1 MGSGGVRGQ
10 VIGGVLLAGHAL
22 LAPTPSPSPSPPPPP
37 PECAADLFPFAG
49 STLPVQPLPLPASS
63 VGGDALAG
71 PGRQVDLTST
81 ATPPPPLRATAWLV
95 ADATTGD
102 VLAACNAHLPLAPA
116 STLKVLTALAL
127 LDVVPPTGVHTATAP
142 DASVDGT
149 RAGLVAGS
157 RYTADNLWHGLLL
170 SSANDCAYAL
180 AELAGGQQA
189 AADTLQRKAY
199 ALGAADTHVVNTS
212 GLDAPGQV
220 SSAYDLALFA
230 RAALADRRIT
240 TLATTRSYAF
250 PAAGTALR
258 RSDRKTY
265 QIQNHNR
272 LLFNYPGATGLKNG
286 WTSTAGGS
294 FIGTATRGGRTYIV
308 TLLRAD
314 TTTWR
319 ATAALLDWAFTG
331 GASARPVGTLNAATV
346 TAAPT
351 PTPTPDGASATAGV
365 PAAQPVSGSPTR
377 RDLGPWPWLGGA
389 AAVGVL
395 GGTVLRRLVSRR
407 RSDAERRRRGA
418 GRFV

>member
-1 MGSGGVRGQ
+1 M
-10 VIGGVLLAGHAL
+10 
-22 LAPTPSPSPSPPPPP
+22 
-37 PECAADLFPFAG
+37 
-49 STLPVQPLPLPASS
+49 
-63 VGGDALAG
+63 GGDALAG
-71 PGRQVDLTST
+71 PGRQVDQTGA

-102 VLAACNAHLPLAPA
+102 VIASCNAHLPLAPA

-127 LDVVPPTGVHTATAP
+127 LDVVPPTRVHTATAA
-142 DASVDGT
+142 DAAVDGT

-157 RYTADNLWHGLLL
+157 RYTADDLWHGLLL

-180 AELAGGQQA
+180 AELAGGQQE
-189 AADTLQRKAY
+189 AADTLQRKAH
-199 ALGAADTHVVNTS
+199 ALGAADTQVVNTS

-240 TLATTRSYAF
+240 TLATTRSYTF

-258 RSDRKTY
+258 RSDRRSY

-314 TTTWR
+314 TNTWR
-319 ATAALLDWAFTG
+319 ATAALLDWAFAG
-331 GASARPVGTLNAATV
+331 GASARPIGTLNAAPVTASPSLAPTV
-346 TAAPT
+346 TGPT
-351 PTPTPDGASATAGV
+351 ATAGTT
-365 PAAQPVSGSPTR
+365 AARPVSGAPGRGGS
-377 RDLGPWPWLGGA
+377 GQWPWAWLGGA
-389 AAVGVL
+389 TAVGAL
-395 GGTVLRRLVSRR
+395 GGVALRRLVSHRR
-407 RSDAERRRRGA
+407 NDAERRRRGA